1 MTIELHY
8 IKYNMPITSAFRG
21 RICKFKASL
30 IHRASFMTVRTT
42 YSETSSQKIKKRYM
56 PQGSIYIN
64 SKIVKSHTD
73 KTSSQTRLTAQ
84 RNIKKLFKIMKQTI
98 PS

>member
-1 MTIELHY
+1 
-8 IKYNMPITSAFRG
+8 
-21 RICKFKASL
+21 
-30 IHRASFMTVRTT
+30 
-42 YSETSSQKIKKRYM
+42 M